1 MKIPKKIKIGG
12 HIVTVKVVD
21 KVAEDPEV
29 QQWAGGWTESQ
40 NLIEIRAGQAQSQ
53 KEVTLIHEI
62 LHCINLQLNHD
73 HVEFLSQ
80 ALYQVIKDNKL
91 YFDGKEDVK

>member
-1 MKIPKKIKIGG
+1 MKIPKKLKIGG
-12 HIVTVKVVD
+12 HVVTVKVVD
-21 KVAEDPEV
+21 NVANEEGTT
-29 QQWAGGWTESQ
+29 WAGGWTGSQ
-40 NLIEIRAGQAQSQ
+40 NLIEIRKAQVQSQ
-53 KEVTLIHEI
+53 KEVTLLHEI

-91 YFDGKEDVK
+91 YFDGKEDDK

>member
-1 MKIPKKIKIGG
+1 MKIPKKLKIGG

-21 KVAEDPEV
+21 NVANEENTT
-29 QQWAGGWTESQ
+29 WAGGWTDSQ
-40 NLIEIRAGQAQSQ
+40 NLIEIRKAQAQSQ
-53 KEVTLIHEI
+53 KEVTLLHEI

-91 YFDGKEDVK
+91 YFDGKEDDK

>member
-1 MKIPKKIKIGG
+1 MKIPKKLKIGG
-12 HIVTVKVVD
+12 HIVTVREVEEVVD
-21 KVAEDPEV
+21 GEK
-29 QQWAGGWTESQ
+29 WAGGWTESQ
-40 NLIEIRAGQAQSQ
+40 NLIEIRKAQAQSQ

-62 LHCINLQLNHD
+62 LHCINLQLDHD

-91 YFDGKEDVK
+91 YFDGKEDDK